1 MRVRVYIDGLNLFY
15 GALQHSPHRWLD
27 LVKLARELKPKDS
40 DLDMVRYFTAA
51 VTGESAKRQNVYLRA
66 LETLS
71 LVSIHRGTF
80 YHNVDRRPL
89 SATPAPGMS
98 APIEGREG
106 GGTWKA
112 LPDPLPGGDVRVSV
126 ENHEEKGSDV
136 NLATYLMF
144 DALSDK
150 IDLAIVLT
158 GDSDLAEPVRLCN
171 VKCGKRVDI
180 VNPHAKH
187 QANLLREV
195 AHSYRALDPSIL
207 SRCHLPKS
215 MMAKNK
221 HRIMCPDAWL
231 EPPKQTKGR

>member
-1 MRVRVYIDGLNLFY
+1 MRDARIGDMRVRVYIDGLNLFY
-15 GALQHSPHRWLD
+15 GALQHGPHRWLD
-27 LVKLARELKPKDS
+27 LMKLARELKPKDA

-51 VTGESAKRQNVYLRA
+51 VAGESGQRQNVYLRA

-89 SATPAPGMS
+89 STAPAPGMGS
-98 APIEGREG
+98 VIEGRSD

-112 LPDPLPGGDVRVSV
+112 LPPPLPDGDVRVSV

-144 DALSDK
+144 DALTDK
-150 IDLAIVLT
+150 IDLAIVVT
-158 GDSDLAEPVRLCN
+158 GDSDLAEPIRLCN
-171 VKCGKRVDI
+171 AKCGKMVDV

-187 QANLLREV
+187 HAFLLRDV
-195 AHSYRALDPSIL
+195 ARSYSALDPAIL
-207 SRCHLPKS
+207 AKCHLPKS

-221 HRIMCPDAWL
+221 HRIVCPDAW
-231 EPPKQTKGR
+231 

>member
-15 GALQHSPHRWLD
+15 GALQHGPHRWLD
-27 LVKLARELKPKDS
+27 LVALARELKPKES

-51 VTGESAKRQNVYLRA
+51 VTGESGTRQNVYLRA

-89 SATPAPGMS
+89 SATPAPGMG
-98 APIEGREG
+98 APIEGRIE

-112 LPDPLPGGDVRVSV
+112 LPHPLPEGDVRVAV

-144 DALSDK
+144 DALTDK
-150 IDLAIVLT
+150 IDLGIVVT
-158 GDSDLAEPVRLCN
+158 GDSDLAEPIRLRN
-171 VKCGKRVDI
+171 AKCGKKVEV
-180 VNPHAKH
+180 VNPYARHH
-187 QANLLREV
+187 ANLLRGV

-207 SRCHLPKS
+207 ARCHLPKS

-221 HRIMCPDAWL
+221 HRIVCPDAW
-231 EPPKQTKGR
+231 